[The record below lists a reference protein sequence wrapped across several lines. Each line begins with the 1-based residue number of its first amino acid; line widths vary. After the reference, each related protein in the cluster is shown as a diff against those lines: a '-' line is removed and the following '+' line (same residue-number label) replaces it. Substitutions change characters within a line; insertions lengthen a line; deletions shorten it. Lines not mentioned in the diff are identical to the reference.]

1 MINAY
6 INQDFLKM
14 YFKLSKRA
22 LAIDFKCKIPVA
34 INLTIIKIKKTE
46 NGFGWGFSFYNTLK
60 TI

>member
-34 INLTIIKIKKTE
+34 INLTIIKIKKKPKTVLVG
-46 NGFGWGFSFYNTLK
+46 GFHFITP
-60 TI
+60 